1 MKHRKFNLIFFASV
15 IFVFSFGNVVSS
27 QIKTAAIPVPFST
40 LALAFDGTEKELYR
54 SVDITLKLWLGSLD
68 VNDPERLWAIEHN
81 IQWLIRGE
89 PHNLLEGYEHEKK
102 QDSDDDFNDDFLEE
116 YRKRRLEELKGAEI
130 AGRYTYVKQITKE
143 DFRIEVTD
151 APKGLWVVLLLY

>member
-1 MKHRKFNLIFFASV
+1 MANGVTTEWYDIHVKNGNFIPEEKLPTGEELFTDNLNFM
-15 IFVFSFGNVVSS
+15 
-27 QIKTAAIPVPFST
+27 
-40 LALAFDGTEKELYR
+40 
-54 SVDITLKLWLGSLD
+54 
-68 VNDPERLWAIEHN
+68 
-81 IQWLIRGE
+81 
-89 PHNLLEGYEHEKK
+89 EGYEHEKK